1 MKLPFDKI
9 YCLHLSEDKERE
21 NQIKKQFKFLG
32 ITKQVDIWWTCK
44 RDISN
49 KIGKMITSLH
59 TKFYNTYSKNNNKL
73 YGNVFNCSF
82 EHYSIIKQAYMRG
95 FNNILIIED
104 DVVFNRDKEKIQYIM
119 NNIPDDY
126 DIIKFFNEFTNNLYD
141 NEPVKFINNKTDLKI
156 NLWDLKN
163 PEKETLFENCVADV
177 NIPVGEV
184 FTSPVLSGT
193 DGVLHV
199 SEVFLNGLKF
209 ENLKVTFK
217 DGMMTM
223 TVDDDDGPIFNYQ
236 LSILNY

>member
-44 RDISN
+44 RNISN

-59 TKFYNTYSKNNNKL
+59 TKFYNKYSKNNNSL

-104 DVVFNRDKEKIQYIM
+104 DVVFNKDKETIQYIM

-126 DIIKFFNEFTNNLYD
+126 DIIKFFNEVTNTSYD
-141 NEPVKFINNKTDLKI
+141 DKPVQFINDKTDLKPYKI
-156 NLWDLKN
+156 SSLCYAISRNGMKIYIEEMDKNFRIADLILEDLKCDEN
-163 PEKETLFENCVADV
+163 VNFYCLSKNEFCITSDLWHCNSNILFER
-177 NIPVGEV
+177 
-184 FTSPVLSGT
+184 
-193 DGVLHV
+193 
-199 SEVFLNGLKF
+199 
-209 ENLKVTFK
+209 
-217 DGMMTM
+217 
-223 TVDDDDGPIFNYQ
+223 FN
-236 LSILNY
+236 ND